1 MKQPGSKAL
10 DKIVEA
16 AFQMIDK
23 GIGGLIVLQ
32 RRDDLEE
39 LIHGKIL
46 LDARI
51 NEDMLIS
58 IFVPQSPLHDGAVII
73 EGDRIRYATALLPV
87 SNSASLPREW
97 GTRHRAGVGI
107 AEVSDAECIIISEER
122 KEVLLAYRGKIEK
135 KENKEELKKSLSA
148 FTYVSEGKDRET
160 GWPKK
165 LFNDLPLKSFFL
177 LLACLLWIFI
187 IGIER
192 GETSFNVPIEYYSI
206 PQNLQIVS
214 EPPREIHVRLKGS
227 HRLLS
232 SIEPGSIRAQINLSN
247 AHSGT
252 NQLSLSE
259 KNINVPPGISTTNF
273 YPRTII
279 VQLSPILKSNKNQ

>member
-1 MKQPGSKAL
+1 MNRLLNLFRWQDILDILILTFVFYRLYFFLKEKRALRMIMALFALLFFYMIAQWIDLPLSVWWLKNLWAVILLFLVVIFQQEIREVLGGFNFSTFFFGRSEMKEPGSKAL

-16 AFQMIDK
+16 AFQMVDK

-107 AEVSDAECIIISEER
+107 AEVSDAE
-122 KEVLLAYRGKIEK
+122 
-135 KENKEELKKSLSA
+135 
-148 FTYVSEGKDRET
+148 
-160 GWPKK
+160 
-165 LFNDLPLKSFFL
+165 
-177 LLACLLWIFI
+177 
-187 IGIER
+187 
-192 GETSFNVPIEYYSI
+192 
-206 PQNLQIVS
+206 
-214 EPPREIHVRLKGS
+214 
-227 HRLLS
+227 
-232 SIEPGSIRAQINLSN
+232 
-247 AHSGT
+247 
-252 NQLSLSE
+252 
-259 KNINVPPGISTTNF
+259 
-273 YPRTII
+273 
-279 VQLSPILKSNKNQ
+279 